1 MDYIN
6 QTLNDH
12 SGLISLVA
20 AIAAIASYIVA
31 KRSERNTKKS
41 KQAEL
46 EAINELGNGPFA
58 NVLKNQP
65 DYETQIKKR
74 QLEKE
79 LKK

>member
-1 MDYIN
+1 MDTIL
-6 QTLNDH
+6 QTLNDY
-12 SGLISLVA
+12 SGLTSLIA

-31 KRSERNTKKS
+31 KRSERSSRKS

-46 EAINELGNGPFA
+46 EAINEFEKEPFSGF
-58 NVLKNQP
+58 LKSQP

-79 LKK
+79 LK